1 MVVVGFEWSDLYN
14 GPPGNETGEARWEL
28 DHTGFSYAS
37 WTQRAKILHLE
48 RWKGILAVMRN
59 TLSPASEVF
68 LKPKENVRPLSCMKN
83 ELISYRSMNIL
94 HDQQSQRGMHRA
106 ICATVDN
113 MYTLLYAVCP
123 PKTSAESLAA
133 SQILVLGKSL
143 GSFLLCSSGWR
154 FMLRNTSAWV

>member
-1 MVVVGFEWSDLYN
+1 
-14 GPPGNETGEARWEL
+14 
-28 DHTGFSYAS
+28 
-37 WTQRAKILHLE
+37 
-48 RWKGILAVMRN
+48 MRN

-143 GSFLLCSSGWR
+143 GSFLLCSSG
-154 FMLRNTSAWV
+154 